1 LKREELAEF
10 PVEPMAL
17 KETKRILNEFFNVE
31 DRLDQVVRQRIQSL
45 SRSIPPGSREWE
57 ILYRKYLNEE
67 TQKQRD

>member
-10 PVEPMAL
+10 PGEPMAL